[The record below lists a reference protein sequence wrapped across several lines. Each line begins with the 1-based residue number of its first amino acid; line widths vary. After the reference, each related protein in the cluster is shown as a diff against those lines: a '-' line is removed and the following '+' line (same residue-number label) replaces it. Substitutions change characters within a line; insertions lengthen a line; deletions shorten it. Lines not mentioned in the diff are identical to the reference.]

1 MCSVLAS
8 MRLTIN
14 RFCRDALRC
23 LAQRGNYAHRIA
35 IRQSGARPI
44 ALAAGLL
51 LGGMAVLAALLMHVG
66 ASDSQLWHRLTTYLV
81 ISIIVAKAVRP
92 DTPAQIVGQF
102 ALYWWRLIG
111 GEQTP
116 TARLARSETDH
127 ALARAR
133 ADGSSIR
140 ATAIA
145 AHASAHAVA
154 ILVARLHAA
163 HVCTSQ
169 QTLPS
174 PRLTACA

>member
-23 LAQRGNYAHRIA
+23 LAQRGNYEHRVA
-35 IRQSGARPI
+35 IRRSGARPV
-44 ALAAGLL
+44 ALAAGVL
-51 LGGMAVLAALLMHVG
+51 LGGMAVLAALLVRAG
-66 ASDSQLWHRLTTYLV
+66 ANDSQFLHLVTTYLV
-81 ISIIVAKAVRP
+81 IGIIVAGAVRP
-92 DTPAQIVGQF
+92 DTPARIVGQF

-133 ADGSSIR
+133 ADDSSVR

-145 AHASAHAVA
+145 AHALAHAVA